1 MEQIEYLFLIDID
14 YFQKLKQ
21 NEDKLIDYENK
32 INFYVFGIH
41 DKNFYLIQNVS
52 FRILFLIYRLD

>member
-1 MEQIEYLFLIDID
+1 MEQIENLFLIDID

-32 INFYVFGIH
+32 NNFYVFGIH
-41 DKNFYLIQNVS
+41 DKNFYLIQNV
-52 FRILFLIYRLD
+52 